1 MKGLTQASSEFAS
14 LVEQLI
20 KNPDNPILK
29 LALIRQLPQMKA
41 LAEIEPLSLFRL
53 AQLYIPT
60 SSQYKT
66 MMTESAERGCTNA
79 MLAVC
84 ELLLKS
90 NRQENMQQV
99 DHYLQKI
106 DASNDSYI
114 IEKSRKLLAQY
125 SHGFVVNTPE
135 VNVAAGLKSM
145 GFFKAPVNNESDN
158 ELSLQAKK
166 GPSAG

>member
-20 KNPDNPILK
+20 KNPDNPVLK

-41 LAEIEPLSLFRL
+41 LAEMEPLSLFRL

-90 NRQENMQQV
+90 NRQEDMQQV

-125 SHGFVVNTPE
+125 PHDAVVNAPE
-135 VNVAAGLKSM
+135 VTVASGLKTM
-145 GFFKAPVNNESDN
+145 GFFKPSTTNESSN
-158 ELSLQAKK
+158 ELAPQESKRL
-166 GPSAG
+166 ST

>member
-1 MKGLTQASSEFAS
+1 MKGSTQTSSEFAS

-20 KNPDNPILK
+20 NNPDNPVLK
-29 LALIRQLPQMKA
+29 LALIKQLPQMKA

-60 SSQYKT
+60 SPQYKT
-66 MMTESAERGCTNA
+66 MITESAARGCTNA

-90 NRQENMQQV
+90 NRQEEMQQA

-114 IEKSRKLLAQY
+114 IEKSKKLLAQY
-125 SHGFVVNTPE
+125 PHYVVVNTPE
-135 VNVAAGLKSM
+135 VKVAASLKTM
-145 GFFKAPVNNESDN
+145 GFFKAAANNEPDN
-158 ELSLQAKK
+158 ELSLQEDK
-166 GPSAG
+166 GPSLS